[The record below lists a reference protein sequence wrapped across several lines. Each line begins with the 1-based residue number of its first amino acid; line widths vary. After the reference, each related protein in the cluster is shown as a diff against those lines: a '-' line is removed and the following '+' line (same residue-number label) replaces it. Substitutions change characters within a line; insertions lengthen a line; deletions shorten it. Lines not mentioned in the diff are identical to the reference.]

1 MVCSNS
7 DIDLYRNKQHFK
19 LADIVIARD
28 HCILDQM
35 HGKINKDSM
44 KKCLFHWLCIM

>member
-28 HCILDQM
+28 HRYLL
-35 HGKINKDSM
+35 GKGGYVFGSVG
-44 KKCLFHWLCIM
+44 